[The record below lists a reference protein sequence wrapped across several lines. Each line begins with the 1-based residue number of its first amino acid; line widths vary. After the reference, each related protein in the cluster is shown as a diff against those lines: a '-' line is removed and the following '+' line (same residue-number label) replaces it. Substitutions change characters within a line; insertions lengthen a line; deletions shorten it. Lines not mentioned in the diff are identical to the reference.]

1 MATDN
6 FYIYLKN
13 RLIQTSQAGGQ
24 WYSDTPFSIPCIGYL
39 FIYLLLVQFFTVVLS
54 QQPLMLNVLQ
64 IFYSKLG
71 CLLAL

>member
-1 MATDN
+1 MAADN
-6 FYIYLKN
+6 FCIYLQN

-24 WYSDTPFSIPCIGYL
+24 WFSDTHFSIPWIGYL

-54 QQPLMLNVLQ
+54 QEPLMLNGAR
-64 IFYSKLG
+64 IFNSKLG